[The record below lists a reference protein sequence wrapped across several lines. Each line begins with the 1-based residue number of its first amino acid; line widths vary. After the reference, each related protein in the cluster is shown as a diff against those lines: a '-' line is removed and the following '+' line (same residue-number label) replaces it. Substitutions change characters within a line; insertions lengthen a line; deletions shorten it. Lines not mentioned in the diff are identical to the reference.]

1 LRRIIL
7 LPVVIILLLALVGCE
22 PRVQNGDGKG
32 KVHDGAGI
40 IVSENNRSKDPEK
53 ETIEAKYIR
62 GINQNDYTLILEC
75 MDSDRD
81 YYYGTERAKAAL
93 QDNKTYFGQ
102 TETVKSDFIGASPY
116 SNEDYIRHIYRIS
129 NKDGVSRNIEITSHE
144 GKVFVVDLFVNYSY
158 FVHNRVSDYIINLKG
173 KDPVK
178 LARALSVDDLI
189 YSETESAKVM
199 ANYEKYFD
207 LETIDY
213 RFKGV
218 NEEEKFFVYE
228 ISGTKNGEKVSH
240 QFRVVCG
247 DGLCGIQ
254 DDWAP
259 NVNNSN
265 EVR

>member
-1 LRRIIL
+1 MKRIIL
-7 LPVVIILLLALVGCE
+7 LQVVIILLLALVGCE
-22 PRVQNGDGKG
+22 SRVQDSDGKG
-32 KVHDGAGI
+32 EKQDGAGI
-40 IVSENNRSKDPEK
+40 IVSENDQGTEPEK
-53 ETIEAKYIR
+53 ETIDAKYIR

-75 MDSDRD
+75 MDPDRN

-93 QDNKTYFGQ
+93 QDNKTYFEQ
-102 TETVKSDFIGASPY
+102 AEIVKSELMGTSPF

-129 NKDGVSRNIEITSHE
+129 NKNGVSKNIEIISHE
-144 GKVFVVDLFVNYSY
+144 GKVFVIDLFVNYSY

-178 LARALSVDDLI
+178 LARTLSVDDLI
-189 YSETESAKVM
+189 YPETESLKVIS
-199 ANYEKYFD
+199 NYKKSFD

-218 NEEEKFFVYE
+218 DEEENFFIYEVY
-228 ISGTKNGEKVSH
+228 GTQNGEKVSH
-240 QFRVVCG
+240 QFKVVCG
-247 DGLCGIQ
+247 DGLCGIR

-259 NVNNSN
+259 NANNSD